1 MKLFFR
7 PLLVLS
13 LSAAAFAAD
22 PLAGKWSV
30 HSNIAGSESDQSCT
44 WTQKDADLSGTCT
57 SDRGTVNISGK
68 VDGTKVTWS
77 YKSEYNGT
85 PLTVN
90 YEGTL
95 GAETKITGTVTVPEF
110 SADGNFTA
118 TQTK

>member
-1 MKLFFR
+1 MKLASVS
-7 PLLVLS
+7 LLVIS
-13 LSAAAFAAD
+13 LSAIAFAAD

-30 HSNIAGSESDQSCT
+30 HSSIAGNESDQSCT
-44 WTQKDADLSGTCT
+44 WSQKDSDLSGTCT
-57 SDRGTVNISGK
+57 SDRGNVTISGK
-68 VDGTKVTWS
+68 VDGKKVTWS

-85 PLTVN
+85 PLTVS

-95 GAETKITGTVTVPEF
+95 DSETKISGTVTVPEF